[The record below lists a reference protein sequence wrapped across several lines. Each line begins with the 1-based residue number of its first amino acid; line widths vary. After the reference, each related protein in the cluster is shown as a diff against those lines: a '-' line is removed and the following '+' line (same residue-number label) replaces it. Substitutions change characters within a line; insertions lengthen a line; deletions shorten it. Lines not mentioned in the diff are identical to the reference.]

1 MIIILQLVLPLIF
14 LLIQQ
19 EKKLNLAIKSLDSEQ
34 LKIDLDKAEQFYK
47 EHQVSKT
54 GIKRYLFEYRKLL
67 KEKEMEHNTR

>member
-47 EHQVSKT
+47 EHQVSKA
-54 GIKRYLFEYRKLL
+54 GIKRYLSEYRKLL
-67 KEKEMEHNTR
+67 KEKEMKDNTR